1 MKFLSELKLVYI
13 KGDYFRYISSF
24 DQNIY
29 YDENNPNYPKKPHL
43 GLLMENNGIL
53 YVIPLTSAKPN
64 IYSGKIMEQ
73 IILRYMR

>member
-29 YDENNPNYPKKPHL
+29 YDENNPNYPKNPRFA
-43 GLLMENNGIL
+43 N
-53 YVIPLTSAKPN
+53 S
-64 IYSGKIMEQ
+64 
-73 IILRYMR
+73 R

>member
-43 GLLMENNGIL
+43 GLLMENNGML
-53 YVIPLTSAKPN
+53 YVIYL
-64 IYSGKIMEQ
+64 
-73 IILRYMR
+73 